1 MNEVHPVSAQ
11 RGNMLIKAEQKF
23 SRQTSTRLRLVAAGV
38 KKLSPAVA
46 IEQLRFMDLKAAE
59 TILLVMK
66 QAVANAK
73 NNLGLS
79 ADALTIKEIIIGEGP
94 QYKRFQ
100 PVSRGRAH
108 SILKRSAHIRVV
120 LESQEAGVTK
130 PKQKAVAI
138 KGTNEKAVAG
148 QGQNTQQQGVT
159 QIAPARTSS
168 AVPFKQT
175 AKSQTTVRTSS
186 VRKTGER

>member
-1 MNEVHPVSAQ
+1 
-11 RGNMLIKAEQKF
+11 MLIKAEQKF
-23 SRQTSTRLRLVAAGV
+23 SRQTSTRLRLVAAAV

-66 QAVANAK
+66 QAIANAT

-79 ADALTIKEIIIGEGP
+79 ADALTIKEIVVGEGP

-120 LESQEAGVTK
+120 LESQEAGVAK
-130 PKQKAVAI
+130 PKQKTVGV

-148 QGQNTQQQGVT
+148 QGQTT
-159 QIAPARTSS
+159 SQIAPARTSIT
-168 AVPFKQT
+168 VPLKQT

>member
-1 MNEVHPVSAQ
+1 
-11 RGNMLIKAEQKF
+11 MLIKAQQKF
-23 SRQTSTRLRLVAAGV
+23 SRQTSTRLRLVAAAV

-46 IEQLRFMDLKAAE
+46 IEQLKFMDLKAAE
-59 TILLVMK
+59 TLLLVMK
-66 QAVANAK
+66 QAVANAT

-79 ADALTIKEIIIGEGP
+79 ADALTIKEIIVGEVP

-120 LESQEAGVTK
+120 LESQEAPVAK
-130 PKQKAVAI
+130 PKSKTVVA
-138 KGTNEKAVAG
+138 KSTSEKTGAL
-148 QGQNTQQQGVT
+148 QGAS
-159 QIAPARTSS
+159 QIVPARTSAS
-168 AVPFKQT
+168 VPFKQT
-175 AKSQTTVRTSS
+175 SRSQTTVRTSS

>member
-1 MNEVHPVSAQ
+1 
-11 RGNMLIKAEQKF
+11 MLIKAEQKF
-23 SRQTSTRLRLVAAGV
+23 SRQTSTRLRLVAAAV
-38 KKLSPAVA
+38 KKLSPAAA

-66 QAVANAK
+66 QAVANAT

-79 ADALTIKEIIIGEGP
+79 ADALTIKEIVVGEGP

-120 LESQEAGVTK
+120 LESQEAGVVK
-130 PKQKAVAI
+130 PKQKAVTVR
-138 KGTNEKAVAG
+138 GTNEKAVAG
-148 QGQNTQQQGVT
+148 QGQTT
-159 QIAPARTSS
+159 SQIAPAQTSIT
-168 AVPFKQT
+168 APLKQT

>member
-1 MNEVHPVSAQ
+1 
-11 RGNMLIKAEQKF
+11 MLIKAEQKF
-23 SRQTSTRLRLVAAGV
+23 SRQTSTRLRLVAATV

-59 TILLVMK
+59 TVLLVMK
-66 QAVANAK
+66 QAVANAT

-79 ADALTIKEIIIGEGP
+79 ADALTIKEIVVGEGP

-120 LESQEAGVTK
+120 LESQEAGVVK
-130 PKQKAVAI
+130 PKQKVVMA
-138 KGTNEKAVAG
+138 KGTNEKAVVA
-148 QGQNTQQQGVT
+148 QGAQQQGSS
-159 QIAPARTSS
+159 QIVPARTSA

-175 AKSQTTVRTSS
+175 AKSQTMVRTSS

>member
-1 MNEVHPVSAQ
+1 
-11 RGNMLIKAEQKF
+11 MLIKAEQKF
-23 SRQTSTRLRLVAAGV
+23 SRQTSTRLRLVAAAV

-59 TILLVMK
+59 TVLLVMK
-66 QAVANAK
+66 QAVANAT

-79 ADALTIKEIIIGEGP
+79 ADALTIKEIVVGEGP

-120 LESQEAGVTK
+120 LESQEAPVAK
-130 PKQKAVAI
+130 PKPKAVSV
-138 KGTNEKAVAG
+138 KGTNEKAVAP
-148 QGQNTQQQGVT
+148 QRATQQGVT
-159 QIAPARTSS
+159 QITPTRAST
-168 AVPFKQT
+168 AVLLKQT